1 MNEIILS
8 EYIALLV
15 MGILCGFVRFARN
28 EHEILNENE
37 DEKKG
42 IKLKRTRFLRGI
54 DLVLTSGII
63 AFIVFTLLGYF
74 KDLPYLFKIACASS
88 VALLGV
94 DKVLSMLERLINL
107 KNGGKNESW

>member
-15 MGILCGFVRFARN
+15 LGFLCGFVRFARN

-37 DEKKG
+37 DEKKD

-63 AFIVFTLLGYF
+63 SFIVFTLLGYF
-74 KDLPYLFKIACASS
+74 ENLPYLFKIACASA

-94 DKVLSMLERLINL
+94 DKVLNVLERIINL
-107 KNGGKNESW
+107 KNGSDK